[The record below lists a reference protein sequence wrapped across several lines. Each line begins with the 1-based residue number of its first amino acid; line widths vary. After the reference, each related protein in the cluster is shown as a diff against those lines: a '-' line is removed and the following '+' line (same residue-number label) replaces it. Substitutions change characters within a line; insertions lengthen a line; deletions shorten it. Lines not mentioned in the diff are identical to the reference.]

1 MCEEAGFQTAAG
13 AAVIVEDERSI
24 RIADFEIGERAAVP
38 GSYRLCCAVA
48 HCSAQEVDVYVNVN
62 YEHFTMS
69 VAVTPSGKSPAPRD
83 TQRIY
88 SIAELAREFAV
99 TSRTIRFYEDE
110 GLIKPRRQGTQRLY
124 SVGDRARLGW
134 VLRGKRLGFTLSEI
148 KELLDL
154 YHVDRTGLQQMREL
168 LRRSRLHIEDLERR
182 RADLDAQIGEFKDVE
197 TQVSAELQRRGADP
211 ASD

>member
-1 MCEEAGFQTAAG
+1 MSTAASSQ
-13 AAVIVEDERSI
+13 AS
-24 RIADFEIGERAAVP
+24 
-38 GSYRLCCAVA
+38 
-48 HCSAQEVDVYVNVN
+48 SA
-62 YEHFTMS
+62 
-69 VAVTPSGKSPAPRD
+69 APRD

-134 VLRGKRLGFTLSEI
+134 ILRGKRLGFTLSEI

-168 LRRSRLHIEDLERR
+168 LRRSRLHIQDLERR

-197 TQVSAELQRRGADP
+197 TQVSAELQRRGVDP

>member
-1 MCEEAGFQTAAG
+1 
-13 AAVIVEDERSI
+13 
-24 RIADFEIGERAAVP
+24 
-38 GSYRLCCAVA
+38 
-48 HCSAQEVDVYVNVN
+48 
-62 YEHFTMS
+62 MS
-69 VAVTPSGKSPAPRD
+69 VAAPSSAKSPAPRD

-99 TSRTIRFYEDE
+99 TARTIRFYEDE

-134 VLRGKRLGFTLSEI
+134 ILRGKRLGFSLAEI
-148 KELLDL
+148 KQLLDL
-154 YHVDRTGLQQMREL
+154 YQVDRTGLQQMREL
-168 LRRSRLHIEDLERR
+168 LRRSRLHIEELERR

-197 TQVSAELQRRGADP
+197 AQVSAELVRRGADP

>member
-1 MCEEAGFQTAAG
+1 
-13 AAVIVEDERSI
+13 
-24 RIADFEIGERAAVP
+24 
-38 GSYRLCCAVA
+38 
-48 HCSAQEVDVYVNVN
+48 
-62 YEHFTMS
+62 MS
-69 VAVTPSGKSPAPRD
+69 VAAPSSAKSPAPRD

-99 TSRTIRFYEDE
+99 TARTIRFYEDE

-134 VLRGKRLGFTLSEI
+134 ILRGKRLGFTLSEI

-168 LRRSRLHIEDLERR
+168 LRRSRLHIEELERR

-197 TQVSAELQRRGADP
+197 TQVSAELVRRGADP

>member
-1 MCEEAGFQTAAG
+1 MPVAAP
-13 AAVIVEDERSI
+13 S
-24 RIADFEIGERAAVP
+24 
-38 GSYRLCCAVA
+38 
-48 HCSAQEVDVYVNVN
+48 SA
-62 YEHFTMS
+62 
-69 VAVTPSGKSPAPRD
+69 KSAAPRD

-88 SIAELAREFAV
+88 SIAELSRECAV
-99 TSRTIRFYEDE
+99 TARTIRFYEDE

-134 VLRGKRLGFTLSEI
+134 ILRGKRLGFTLSEI